1 MLNVKKGLYNDI
13 KLYCEANDIT
23 DIDLFCNKLL
33 EKAFLTEKYGD
44 KPGIVIK
51 KEVKV
56 EEKVVYN
63 PENILPLPEP
73 KVEEIRVE
81 EKPKK
86 EPKKVNLNDDYTVY
100 DNI

>member
-1 MLNVKKGLYNDI
+1 MLNIKKGLYNDI
-13 KLYCEANDIT
+13 KLYCEANNIT

-33 EKAFLTEKYGD
+33 EKAFTSEKYGD
-44 KPGIVIK
+44 IPSIVIK

-56 EEKVVYN
+56 EEKLVYN
-63 PENILPLPEP
+63 PENVVPLPEA
-73 KVEEIRVE
+73 KIEEAKIE